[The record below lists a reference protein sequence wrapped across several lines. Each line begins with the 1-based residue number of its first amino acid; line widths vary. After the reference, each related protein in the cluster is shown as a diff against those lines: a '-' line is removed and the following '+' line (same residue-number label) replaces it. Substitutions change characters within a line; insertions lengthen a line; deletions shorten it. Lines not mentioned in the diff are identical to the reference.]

1 MRDLVPFAQFAN
13 NFTTILRFYH
23 YITNTATIKYY
34 DYVLRFYYC
43 YINSQFTNVYVL
55 LERINTNITTMIKN
69 IILILLIEIIIL
81 VLLNKYYYYYY
92 YSTITIITK
101 TIIQELLYYYY
112 LLHAVI
118 CQNYA

>member
-1 MRDLVPFAQFAN
+1 MIYDIYRYYK
-13 NFTTILRFYH
+13 ILRLCIAVVSLLYYFTIYYPLSITRTNQYKYH
-23 YITNTATIKYY
+23 YYVQELLYY
-34 DYVLRFYYC
+34 HYVLK
-43 YINSQFTNVYVL
+43 L
-55 LERINTNITTMIKN
+55 L
-69 IILILLIEIIIL
+69 
-81 VLLNKYYYYYY
+81 YYYYQKNYCY

>member
-1 MRDLVPFAQFAN
+1 M
-13 NFTTILRFYH
+13 RFYH
-23 YITNTATIKYY
+23 YVTNTATTKYY
-34 DYVLRFYYC
+34 DYSLRLYYC
-43 YINSQFTNVYVL
+43 YIHNLLQVL

-69 IILILLIEIIIL
+69 IILLLLTETIILL
-81 VLLNKYYYYYY
+81 LLKGYYYYYY

-101 TIIQELLYYYY
+101 TIIQELLYHYY

>member
-1 MRDLVPFAQFAN
+1 MLRCLLG
-13 NFTTILRFYH
+13 TICTICKEFYHHSTIYH

-34 DYVLRFYYC
+34 DYVLPLYYC
-43 YINSQFTNVYVL
+43 CINSQFTILQVL

-69 IILILLIEIIIL
+69 IILLLLTETIILL
-81 VLLNKYYYYYY
+81 LLKSYYHYY
-92 YSTITIITK
+92 YSTITTK

-112 LLHAVI
+112 LLNAFI